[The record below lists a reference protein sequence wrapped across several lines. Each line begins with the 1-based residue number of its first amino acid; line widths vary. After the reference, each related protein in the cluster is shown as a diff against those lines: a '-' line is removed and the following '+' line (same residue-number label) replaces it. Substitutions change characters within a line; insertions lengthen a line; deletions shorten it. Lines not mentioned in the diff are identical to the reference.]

1 MRAWAQSITAAL
13 LVVLVA
19 TLATVTANG
28 GSQAAGSAP
37 GSVRMVQTTQDPTG
51 SADAADD
58 RPNLVFVLTDD
69 MRDDDLDHMPITRR
83 LLADQGMEF
92 TDAISPHPLCCPARA
107 QLATGQYAQ
116 NNGVQ
121 HNRGVHGGF
130 EALDPTQEASSWFR
144 DAGYLTGF
152 VGKFLNGYGPRD
164 ERPAGWSRWDAL
176 TRGVY
181 DYVDFSMTGDGEP
194 RRYTDSYITSVI
206 EDHTNRAVRDF
217 AASGDPFVLYAWHLA
232 PHYRITPE
240 GGRGLPPAA
249 PQDEDLFLDERPSA
263 FDDPA
268 FDEADVS
275 DQPAYLRRLSPVS
288 RDEVAA
294 ENTARLQSLQAV
306 DRAVGS
312 LIETLDEQ
320 GVLDETYI
328 VFSSDNGYS
337 LGEHRFVGKD
347 VLTDEALQVPLLVRG
362 PGIAP
367 GSTSDLPVTLVDLPV
382 TFAALTDTSPRWQVD
397 GTSLLPTL
405 RGEAQPFRDTTLIQ
419 TGRTLGDGW
428 SHRGVRTDRYLYGTD
443 GTDGFL
449 YDRLLDPDEQVNR
462 IDDPAYAAVQSALE
476 LRRSR
481 ARRLR
486 RLDVQP
492 GLRAPARAA
501 DRPAILILASAA
513 GGIRSTGRQG
523 LATRLVRAC
532 AARERDSGRL
542 HVPAEAG
549 MMIALNYRA

>member
-19 TLATVTANG
+19 TLATVSTTGDSSGTATT
-28 GSQAAGSAP
+28 
-37 GSVRMVQTTQDPTG
+37 GSVRMVQGTQAPSTATAG
-51 SADAADD
+51 PS

-121 HNRGVHGGF
+121 HNRGEHGGF
-130 EALDPTQEASSWFR
+130 GALDPTEEASAWFR
-144 DAGYLTGF
+144 DSGYQTAF

-164 ERPAGWSRWDAL
+164 VRPAGWSRWDAL

-181 DYVDFSMTGDGEP
+181 DYVDFSMTGDGSP
-194 RRYTDSYITSVI
+194 RRYTDSYVTSVI

-217 AASGDPFVLYAWHLA
+217 ARAGDPFVVYAWHLA
-232 PHYRITPE
+232 PHYRISAE

-249 PQDEDLFLDERPSA
+249 PQDEQLFLDERPAA

-275 DQPAYLRRLSPVS
+275 DQPRYLRNLPPVS
-288 RDEVAA
+288 RADVAA
-294 ENTARLQSLQAV
+294 QNTARLQSLQAV

-312 LIETLDEQ
+312 LVATLADQ

-328 VFSSDNGYS
+328 VFTSDNGYS

-362 PGIAP
+362 PGVAE
-367 GSTSDLPVTLVDLPV
+367 GSTSDLPATLVDLPV
-382 TFAALTDTSPRWQVD
+382 TFAALTGVSPAWQVD
-397 GTSLLPTL
+397 GTSLAPTL
-405 RGEAQPFRDTTLIQ
+405 HGEVQPFRDTTLIQ

-428 SHRGVRTDRYLYGTD
+428 SHRGVRTERYLYGND
-443 GTDGFL
+443 GTDAFL
-449 YDRLLDPDEQVNR
+449 YDRLLDPDEMVNVV
-462 IDDPAYAAVQSALE
+462 DDPAYAEVRTALE
-476 LRRSR
+476 R
-481 ARRLR
+481 RRLE
-486 RLDVQP
+486 LVTCAGWTCNQQFGPLP
-492 GLRAPARAA
+492 GPTGGVARK
-501 DRPAILILASAA
+501 PS
-513 GGIRSTGRQG
+513 S
-523 LATRLVRAC
+523 
-532 AARERDSGRL
+532 
-542 HVPAEAG
+542 
-549 MMIALNYRA
+549 

>member
-19 TLATVTANG
+19 TLATVTADG
-28 GSQAAGSAP
+28 GSKAVGTAP

-51 SADAADD
+51 PAGAGDA

-69 MRDDDLDHMPITRR
+69 MRDDDLDNMPITRR

-107 QLATGQYAQ
+107 QLVTGQYAQ

-121 HNRGVHGGF
+121 HNRGVNGGF
-130 EALDPTQEASSWFR
+130 QALDPTQEASSWFR
-144 DAGYLTGF
+144 DAGYRTGF

-164 ERPAGWSRWDAL
+164 VRPAGWTRWDAL

-181 DYVDFSMTGDGEP
+181 DYVNFSMTGNGEP
-194 RRYTDSYITSVI
+194 RRYTGSYITSVI
-206 EDHTNRAVRDF
+206 EDRTNRAVRDF

-240 GGRGLPPAA
+240 GGRSLPLAA
-249 PQDEDLFLDERPSA
+249 PQDQDLFLDDRPAS
-263 FDDPA
+263 FDDLA

-275 DQPAYLRRLSPVS
+275 DQPSYLRRLSPVS
-288 RDEVAA
+288 RAEVTA

-312 LIETLDEQ
+312 LVETLDEE
-320 GVLDETYI
+320 GVLDNTYI

-337 LGEHRFVGKD
+337 MGEHRFIGKN
-347 VLTDEALQVPLLVRG
+347 VLTDEVLQVPLLVRG
-362 PGIAP
+362 PGIAA
-367 GSTSDLPVTLVDLPV
+367 GSTSDRPVTLVDLPV
-382 TFAALTDTSPRWQVD
+382 TFAALTGVSPQWQVD
-397 GTSLLPTL
+397 GTSLAPTL
-405 RGEAQPFRDTTLIQ
+405 RGQDQPFRDTTLIQ

-443 GTDGFL
+443 GVDGFL
-449 YDRLLDPDEQVNR
+449 YDRLLDPDELINR
-462 IDDPAYAAVQSALE
+462 VDDPAYNAVRAALE
-476 LRRSR
+476 LRRTE
-481 ARRLR
+481 LV
-486 RLDVQP
+486 DC
-492 GLRAPARAA
+492 
-501 DRPAILILASAA
+501 A
-513 GGIRSTGRQG
+513 GWTCNQDFGPLPEPLS
-523 LATRLVRAC
+523 
-532 AARERDSGRL
+532 DPPS
-542 HVPAEAG
+542 
-549 MMIALNYRA
+549 

>member
-13 LVVLVA
+13 LFVLVA
-19 TLATVTANG
+19 TLATVTVNG
-28 GSQAAGSAP
+28 SSSRAD
-37 GSVRMVQTTQDPTG
+37 SVRMVQTTQDPTE
-51 SADAADD
+51 DARQAPGQDPTGTPQAEDD
-58 RPNLVFVLTDD
+58 RPNIVFVLTDD

-83 LLADQGMEF
+83 LLAEQGMEF

-130 EALDPTQEASSWFR
+130 QALDPTREASSWFR
-144 DAGYLTGF
+144 DSGYRTGF
-152 VGKFLNGYGPRD
+152 VGKFLNGYHPGD
-164 ERPAGWSRWDAL
+164 IRPSGWSRWDAL
-176 TRGVY
+176 SQGVY
-181 DYVDFSMTGDGEP
+181 DYVDFSMTGDGRP
-194 RRYTDSYITSVI
+194 RRYTDSYVTSVI

-217 AASGDPFVLYAWHLA
+217 AATGDPFMVYAWHLA
-232 PHYRITPE
+232 PHYRISRE

-249 PQDEDLFLDERPSA
+249 PEDRGLFHDVRPAS

-275 DQPAYLRRLSPVS
+275 DQPAYLRNLPPVA
-288 RDEVAA
+288 RAEVAA

-312 LIETLDEQ
+312 LVQTLAAE
-320 GVLDETYI
+320 GVLDDTYL

-362 PGIAP
+362 PGISP

-382 TFAALTDTSPRWQVD
+382 TFAALTGVSPRWQVD
-397 GTSLLPTL
+397 GTSLAPTL
-405 RGEAQPFRDTTLIQ
+405 LGDDQGFRDTTLIQ

-428 SHRGVRTDRYLYGTD
+428 SHRGVRTERYLYGTD

-449 YDRLLDPDEQVNR
+449 YDLLTDPGGMDNR
-462 IDDPAYAAVQSALE
+462 IDDPAYASVQAALE
-476 LRRSR
+476 LRRSE
-481 ARRLR
+481 
-486 RLDVQP
+486 
-492 GLRAPARAA
+492 
-501 DRPAILILASAA
+501 LIGCAGWTCNQVFGPLPEPSA
-513 GGIRSTGRQG
+513 
-523 LATRLVRAC
+523 
-532 AARERDSGRL
+532 
-542 HVPAEAG
+542 
-549 MMIALNYRA
+549 

>member
-13 LVVLVA
+13 LFVLVA
-19 TLATVTANG
+19 TLATVTANT
-28 GSQAAGSAP
+28 GSSRAE
-37 GSVRMVQTTQDPTG
+37 SVRMVQTTQVPSPNPSRT
-51 SADAADD
+51 APPEDAEER
-58 RPNLVFVLTDD
+58 RPNIVFVLTDD

-83 LLADQGMEF
+83 LIADQGMQF

-130 EALDPTQEASSWFR
+130 QALDPTREASSWFR
-144 DAGYLTGF
+144 DSGYRTGF
-152 VGKFLNGYGPRD
+152 VGKFLNGYHPND
-164 ERPAGWSRWDAL
+164 VRPSGWSRWDAL

-181 DYVDFSMTGDGEP
+181 DYVNFSMSGDGEP
-194 RRYTDSYITSVI
+194 RRYTDSYLTSVI
-206 EDHTNRAVRDF
+206 EDHTNGAVRDF
-217 AASGDPFVLYAWHLA
+217 AASGDPFLVYAWHLA

-249 PQDEDLFLDERPSA
+249 PQDRDLFQDARPAS

-268 FDEADVS
+268 FDEDVVT
-275 DQPAYLRRLSPVS
+275 DQPAYLRHRARVSPA
-288 RDEVAA
+288 EVIA
-294 ENTARLQSLQAV
+294 ENSARLRSLQAV

-312 LIETLDEQ
+312 LVDTLAEQ
-320 GVLDETYI
+320 GVLDNTYI

-367 GSTSDLPVTLVDLPV
+367 GSTSDLPVTLVDLPA
-382 TFAALTDTSPRWQVD
+382 TFAALAETTPGWQVD
-397 GTSLLPTL
+397 GTSLVPTL
-405 RGEAQPFRDTTLIQ
+405 HGGDQTFRDTTLIQ

-443 GTDGFL
+443 GADGFL
-449 YDRLLDPDEQVNR
+449 YDRLLDPDEMVNL
-462 IDDPAYAAVQSALE
+462 IDDPTYAAVRAALE
-476 LRRSR
+476 LRRTELVTCMGWTCNQVFGPLPEPSR
-481 ARRLR
+481 
-486 RLDVQP
+486 
-492 GLRAPARAA
+492 
-501 DRPAILILASAA
+501 
-513 GGIRSTGRQG
+513 
-523 LATRLVRAC
+523 
-532 AARERDSGRL
+532 
-542 HVPAEAG
+542 
-549 MMIALNYRA
+549 

>member
-13 LVVLVA
+13 LGVLLV
-19 TLATVTANG
+19 TLATVTANEG
-28 GSQAAGSAP
+28 TGRA
-37 GSVRMVQTTQDPTG
+37 GSVRMAQGSPGSGTG
-51 SADAADD
+51 ADAAEQD

-83 LLADQGMEF
+83 LIAEQGMEF
-92 TDAISPHPLCCPARA
+92 TDAVSPHPLCCPARA
-107 QLATGQYAQ
+107 QLVTGQYAQ

-144 DAGYLTGF
+144 DSGFRTGF

-164 ERPAGWSRWDAL
+164 VRPAGWSRWDAL
-176 TRGVY
+176 TEGVY
-181 DYVDFSMTGDGEP
+181 DYVDFSMTGDGNP
-194 RRYTDSYITSVI
+194 QHYTDSYVTSVI

-217 AASGDPFVLYAWHLA
+217 AASGDPFVVYAWHLA

-249 PQDEDLFLDERPSA
+249 PQDRDLFVDQRPDA

-268 FDEADVS
+268 FDEADVT
-275 DQPAYLRRLSPVS
+275 DQPAYLRRLPRVS
-288 RDEVAA
+288 RAEVRA

-312 LIETLDEQ
+312 LVETLDEQ
-320 GVLDETYI
+320 GVLDETYL

-367 GSTSDLPVTLVDLPV
+367 GSRSDLPVSLVDLPV
-382 TFAALTDTSPRWQVD
+382 TFAALTGVDPAWQVD

-405 RGEAQPFRDTTLIQ
+405 MGADQPFRDTTLIQ
-419 TGRTLGDGW
+419 TGRTLGTGW

-443 GTDGFL
+443 GTDTFL
-449 YDRLLDPDEQVNR
+449 YDRLVDPDEMVNLA
-462 IDDPAYAAVQSALE
+462 DDPRYAAVRSALD
-476 LRRSR
+476 LRRSELVDC
-481 ARRLR
+481 AGWTCNQVFGPLPEPA
-486 RLDVQP
+486 P
-492 GLRAPARAA
+492 GAA
-501 DRPAILILASAA
+501 GRILA
-513 GGIRSTGRQG
+513 
-523 LATRLVRAC
+523 
-532 AARERDSGRL
+532 
-542 HVPAEAG
+542 P
-549 MMIALNYRA
+549 